1 MDEAEKIKIRHSY
14 GCIDDHDMLKL
25 KHYKKVD
32 IDINVMGEVMT
43 RKMAKVPLK
52 NKKTGDFE
60 DWYVDVITGTMYNVD
75 TLECNSRFI
84 SIEKVWDASKLVRK

>member
-1 MDEAEKIKIRHSY
+1 MDEEEKIKIRHSY

-43 RKMAKVPLK
+43 RKMAIVPLV
-52 NKKTGDFE
+52 NKKTSDLE
-60 DWYVDVITGTMYNVD
+60 DWYIDTITGTMYNVY

-84 SIEKVWDASKLVRK
+84 HVEKVWDTKKLQKA